1 MCNYNF
7 TKTIRKY
14 YCHFGDF
21 GAFSVKKMLISIV
34 FEKFF
39 VSLRAISSEMELK
52 QLTKN

>member
-1 MCNYNF
+1 MCDYNF
-7 TKTIRKY
+7 QKDIRKY
-14 YCHFGDF
+14 YCYFGDF
-21 GAFSVKKMLISIV
+21 GVFLAKKMLIYIV